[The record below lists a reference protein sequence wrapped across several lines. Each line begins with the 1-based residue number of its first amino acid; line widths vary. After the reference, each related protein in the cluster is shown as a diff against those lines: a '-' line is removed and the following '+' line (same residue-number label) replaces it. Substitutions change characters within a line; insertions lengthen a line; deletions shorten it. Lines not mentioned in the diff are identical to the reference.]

1 MELRT
6 YTREFSLKM
15 AKDILPHMKDEFQ
28 QPSPISRQ
36 NAAAQFK
43 ALWNETEGF
52 GDTWDDAKLRDVARY
67 LLGAQSLHVPK
78 EWEWIIPSHL

>member
-1 MELRT
+1 MQPRT

-36 NAAAQFK
+36 NAAAQFT

-67 LLGAQSLHVPK
+67 LLGAKSLRVPP